1 MRIHY
6 RVQHVAGRDAP
17 LARLL
22 EKITPVVPEVI
33 TDYEVADPNPMRC
46 FLRCL
51 SDPPEDATHI
61 CVLQDDA
68 LPCSGL
74 DALLTE
80 AVHDRSADVISLFV
94 GGLPNR
100 TRRDFLQAQL
110 RGDKWSPVWLRDIH
124 HVVGTVWPVGVARQ
138 FVDWFAV
145 TKVPGRQPPRSDDAV
160 VGFWARTTHRTV
172 WATVPCLVEHD
183 DVFPTT
189 IHRRDRPNDRG
200 RRAISFVG

>member
-1 MRIHY
+1 MRIAY
-6 RVQHVAGRDAP
+6 RVQHAAGRDAA

-22 EKITPVVPEVI
+22 AGLTPVVPEVV
-33 TDYEVADPNPMRC
+33 TDHEVDDANPMRC

-51 SDPPEDATHI
+51 SDIPDGVTHL

-68 LPCSGL
+68 LPCTGYES
-74 DALLTE
+74 LLQE
-80 AVHDRSADVISLFV
+80 AVGDRSEDVLSLFV
-94 GGLPNR
+94 GGLPNK
-100 TRRDFLQAQL
+100 TRKDFHQAML
-110 RGDKWSPVWLRDIH
+110 RGDKWCPVYFRDIH
-124 HVVGTVWPVGVARQ
+124 HVVGTVWPTGLARE

-145 TKVPGRQPPRSDDAV
+145 TKVPGAQPPRSDDAV

-200 RRAISFVG
+200 RRAIFFAG